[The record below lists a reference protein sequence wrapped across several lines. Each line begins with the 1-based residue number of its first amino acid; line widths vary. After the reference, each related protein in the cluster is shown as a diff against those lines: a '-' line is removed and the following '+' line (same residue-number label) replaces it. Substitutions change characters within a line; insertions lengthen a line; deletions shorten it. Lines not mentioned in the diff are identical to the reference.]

1 MATLKTVWG
10 IDIGQCALK
19 ALKLREVDGQLQA
32 EAFDII
38 EYPKILSQPDAD
50 RPQLIRNALEQF
62 LAQNDVS
69 NALVAISVP
78 GQSSFTRFV
87 KLPPVEPKK
96 IPSIVKFEAEQQIPF
111 DINEVIWR
119 WQSLNDPDS
128 PDVEVG
134 LFAMKRS
141 DVHSVLDHF
150 TEVGVGVDVVQMA
163 PLALFNFMTYD
174 QQVAPDGG
182 TLLVDIGAESTNLV
196 VADGPRLWTRTIQL
210 GGNNFTEALVKA
222 FKLSFSK
229 AEKLKRTAAT
239 SKYARQI
246 FQAMRP
252 VFADLVQEI
261 QRSIGFYTSLH
272 RETRFKRLL
281 GLGNG
286 FRLPGLQKFLEQ
298 NLNISVVRIDGY
310 NALQPSPTISA
321 PTFTENV
328 LSFAVAYGLALQGL
342 ELTRID
348 TNLLPDEIASKRRWV
363 KKRPWFAAAGVL
375 LVATVGGLVS
385 RPIMENGTLASSTD
399 DLRSAQQMVEKYS
412 GLASEFRSVAN
423 EGETEKLNAEK
434 LLRLQ
439 GYRSFWPD
447 FLEVINKSI
456 RATASHQAFM
466 TADKDNVETLK
477 RQPDAGRQCIV
488 VTELTATYVPDL
500 KAAGATNLAGT
511 NAGSSSS
518 GLPANYP
525 MYIPSPSGM
534 SMAAAASSI
543 ASGERGFKVVMAG
556 RCPMP
561 RDGTTN
567 MINSLLATSIE
578 MAKKLYG
585 NELEIQKAEIISF
598 SVPGADSSGRVP
610 QGMVPPSMP
619 MYPGMRPV
627 TGLPAPVAPV
637 GPVDPLTGQLLSTQ
651 TTFQIGWIVRI
662 KSDGLPVPAKPNSG
676 MGSSG
681 W

>member
-119 WQSLNDPDS
+119 WQSFNDPDS

-150 TEVGVGVDVVQMA
+150 TEMGVGVDVVQMA

-196 VADGPRLWTRTIQL
+196 VSDGPRLWTRTIQL

-385 RPIMENGTLASSTD
+385 RPIMENGTLAASTED
-399 DLRSAQQMVEKYS
+399 FRSAQQMVAKYS
-412 GLASEFRSVAN
+412 GLADQFRSVAN
-423 EGETEKLNAEK
+423 EGETEKLNVDK
-434 LLRLQ
+434 LLQLQ

-447 FLEVINKSI
+447 FLEVLNQSI
-456 RATASHQAFM
+456 RATVPQQAFM
-466 TADKDNVETLK
+466 TADKASVEALM
-477 RQPDAGRQCIV
+477 RLPAANRQCIIM
-488 VTELTATYVPDL
+488 TDLTATYVPDL
-500 KAAGATNLAGT
+500 KLPGAMDLSAGT
-511 NAGSSSS
+511 VGFAGRPS
-518 GLPANYP
+518 PY
-525 MYIPSPSGM
+525 MMPSPSGM
-534 SMAAAASSI
+534 AAPGPGSAAYLP
-543 ASGERGFKVVMAG
+543 SGDRGFKIVMGG

-561 RDGTTN
+561 REGTTN
-567 MINSLLATSIE
+567 MINSLLAISVD
-578 MAKKLYG
+578 MAKKLC
-585 NELEIQKAEIISF
+585 NDEMEIQKAEIISF
-598 SVPGADSSGRVP
+598 TVPGIESGGTQVP
-610 QGMVPPSMP
+610 SQVYSMMP
-619 MYPGMRPV
+619 MPTGMPR
-627 TGLPAPVAPV
+627 TGPSLANPLASQ
-637 GPVDPLTGQLLSTQ
+637 GPVDSLTGQLLSTQ
-651 TTFQIGWIVRI
+651 TVFQIGWIVKI
-662 KSDGLPVPAKPNSG
+662 KGDGLPVPAKPN
-676 MGSSG
+676 
-681 W
+681 